1 MLKEKKEKAEDK
13 KKKAI
18 KTVTKKSTA
27 KTIKVKAKTNAKSV
41 KDNAVKKTVKVLKPV
56 ITKKVVQ
63 KAEPK
68 KPSKI
73 EKVKVKEVADA
84 KTPKKRATAEV
95 GNIKLKGKEA
105 EILKKYQ
112 HNKGDTGSTEVQIA
126 LFSAKINSLT
136 KHLKKHGKDSDSKRG
151 LLIMVGKRRRLLNYL
166 KKTNEKKY
174 LQLIVDLKL
183 RK

>member
-1 MLKEKKEKAEDK
+1 MPKKKIDKVADIK
-13 KKKAI
+13 KKKTTKVVVKKAT
-18 KTVTKKSTA
+18 KVT
-27 KTIKVKAKTNAKSV
+27 KVKAKTSAKSV
-41 KDNAVKKTVKVLKPV
+41 AKVVVKKTAKVAKTAPVKKTVFK
-56 ITKKVVQ
+56 I
-63 KAEPK
+63 EPK
-68 KPSKI
+68 KVSIAPK
-73 EKVKVKEVADA
+73 KEENVAEE
-84 KTPKKRATAEV
+84 KTPKKRAHAEV
-95 GNIKLKGKEA
+95 GNIKLKGKGA

-174 LQLIVDLKL
+174 SQLIVDLKL